1 MTRRYARAPKGER
14 AVVSEPFRTGSNIS
28 IISAVTLD
36 GVQVPMMISGAIDT
50 QVLRCYVEQMLVP
63 ELSPGDIVIWDNLHT
78 HNDSEV
84 RRLIEQAGA
93 RIEPLPAYSPD
104 LNPKEECISKIK
116 AYLRKVSANTE
127 GKLAAALNRAIELVT
142 PDDVRGWFAHCG
154 YSLS

>member
-28 IISAVTLD
+28 LISAVTLN
-36 GVQVPMMISGAIDT
+36 GVQAPMMIPGAIDAH
-50 QVLRCYVEQMLVP
+50 VLRHYVEQILVP
-63 ELSPGDIVIWDNLHT
+63 MLSAGDIVIWDNLPAHK
-78 HNDSEV
+78 DSHV
-84 RRLIEQAGA
+84 RRLIEEAGA

-116 AYLRKVSANTE
+116 AYLRKACADTQ
-127 GKLAAALNRAIELVT
+127 GKLTAALKRAFELVT
-142 PDDVRGWFAHCG
+142 PDDARGWFTHCG